1 MNLYDIVSKYV
12 KYDRMAK
19 IDKDNYKLE
28 EIIDK
33 RRYYEK
39 KIKEEVYKTS
49 DVRILKN
56 ILKDFKYILPAE
68 EEFMIYNRYFYLVKN
83 DEDILKSF
91 VDIMYFWGP
100 DYDEEIEVIN
110 KLIAKKQ
117 LREASDMCMCIK
129 Y

>member
-1 MNLYDIVSKYV
+1 M
-12 KYDRMAK
+12 
-19 IDKDNYKLE
+19 KDFFHTQS
-28 EIIDK
+28 
-33 RRYYEK
+33 YE
-39 KIKEEVYKTS
+39 
-49 DVRILKN
+49 RILKN

-117 LREASDMCMCIK
+117 LREASDMCMHIK